1 MILEGTGSV
10 LGGTDW
16 YWLVLGA
23 TGSVYCGTGSEQG
36 DIGCQCD
43 VISENIWF
51 TWCKP
56 SNSSIIGAW
65 YLVLD
70 CTGSEQGSTGCK
82 CDMLSENIWFQYS
95 EKEKVMTDRQ
105 TNKVF
110 YLSLEPFCG
119 RGRVKITCT
128 FKGIYKTGIWLLIP

>member
-1 MILEGTGSV
+1 MLLGGTGSV

-56 SNSSIIGAW
+56 SNSSIFGEGKSD
-65 YLVLD
+65 Y
-70 CTGSEQGSTGCK
+70 
-82 CDMLSENIWFQYS
+82 
-95 EKEKVMTDRQ
+95 RQ
-105 TNKVF
+105 TNGQTDRMSSVR
-110 YLSLEPFCG
+110 LDPLLW
-119 RGRVKITCT
+119 
-128 FKGIYKTGIWLLIP
+128 KGSSKKYRCS